1 VDVTLAPIKVDLNEF
16 SQGLTNRGGY
26 TIDNSSNTWK
36 IYERSYCII
45 NDQKVHILDWLK
57 SRGFDAVVVKE
68 DWAVNIICLYKNMI
82 KSIENKK
89 PTDSDNVYEKYN
101 YSDALLAELD

>member
-1 VDVTLAPIKVDLNEF
+1 
-16 SQGLTNRGGY
+16 
-26 TIDNSSNTWK
+26 
-36 IYERSYCII
+36 
-45 NDQKVHILDWLK
+45 
-57 SRGFDAVVVKE
+57 
-68 DWAVNIICLYKNMI
+68 MI